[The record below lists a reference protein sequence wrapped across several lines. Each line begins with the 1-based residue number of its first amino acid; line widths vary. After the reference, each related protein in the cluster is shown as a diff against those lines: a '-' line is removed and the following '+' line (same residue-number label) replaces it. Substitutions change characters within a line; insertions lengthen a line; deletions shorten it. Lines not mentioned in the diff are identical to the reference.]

1 MAERLTVQKTFP
13 RQFTPSDLEQV
24 RHINQRCLPENY
36 SSSFFLDL
44 YKRFP
49 ETFIVVE
56 KEEEII
62 GYILCRIERRLSDLR
77 LIGIA
82 RKGHIISIAVLPE
95 FQRQGIGYSLMQEAM
110 NAMSFYKA
118 EECVLEVRKN
128 NVSALNL
135 YKKLGLTI
143 TRTLY
148 SYYADGADAYKMARK
163 LPFES

>member
-1 MAERLTVQKTFP
+1 MQKTLP

-24 RHINQRCLPENY
+24 RHINRRCLPENY

-62 GYILCRIERRLSDLR
+62 GYILCRIERRMSDLR
-77 LIGIA
+77 LIGIP

-118 EECVLEVRKN
+118 KECVLEVRKN